1 MVLVLVLVQ
10 GLFTEGG
17 GGAVGPYSMLNITG
31 TYKGELCS
39 LSPLPF
45 GGSSLPP
52 SEPICLPK
60 LQCSNSLCIAFCERN
75 YKLHVL
81 IENNVN
87 LRAFIP

>member
-1 MVLVLVLVQ
+1 MVLVLVQ

-39 LSPLPF
+39 L
-45 GGSSLPP
+45 PP
-52 SEPICLPK
+52 SEAICLPK

-81 IENNVN
+81 IGNSVN
-87 LRAFIP
+87 PRAFIP